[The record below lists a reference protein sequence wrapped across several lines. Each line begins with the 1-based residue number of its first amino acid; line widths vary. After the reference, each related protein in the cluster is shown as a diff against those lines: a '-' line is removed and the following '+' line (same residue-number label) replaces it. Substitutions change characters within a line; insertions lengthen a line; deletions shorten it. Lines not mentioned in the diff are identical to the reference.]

1 MKSRALPG
9 PFQLIRKRFLNPDT
23 LFFTLLVKC
32 SKIHILSRNS
42 FRKDGSILM
51 EEKLKEYAQ
60 LLVRVG
66 LNVQKG
72 QRLVISSPVECAYFA
87 RMCAEEAY
95 AIGCKEVVMNWHD
108 DALARMKYLHAGEE
122 IFDNVPLWRRH
133 FFNDHALEGAAYLA
147 ISASDPENLKGV
159 DPRRIVRAQQASG
172 KALKDLDR
180 VQMCGGFPWCIASI
194 PIPSWAGTVFP
205 GVGEDQA
212 MEKLWDAILSAVRI
226 SGDGKAVEKWQAHL
240 ATLHERVDKLNALN
254 FKFLRYTNSLGTDL
268 TVELPEGH
276 IWEAGN
282 DVTLSGQE
290 YIANIPTEEI
300 FTSPLRTGV
309 NGVVYSAMPLVN
321 DGTIIDKFHFV
332 VKDGRIVEA
341 RAEKGE
347 EALKAAISV
356 DEGASYFGEV
366 ALVPYDSPIS
376 NQKILFYNT
385 LFDENAAC
393 HIAFGEAYP
402 CLKGGQQMSKDELK
416 ARGLNDSITHVDFM
430 VGTPDLSIVGTTH
443 DGREIPVFVNGN
455 FAPDI

>member
-1 MKSRALPG
+1 M
-9 PFQLIRKRFLNPDT
+9 D
-23 LFFTLLVKC
+23 
-32 SKIHILSRNS
+32 
-42 FRKDGSILM
+42 
-51 EEKLKEYAQ
+51 EKLLEYAR

-87 RMCAEEAY
+87 RMCAKEAY
-95 AIGCKEVVMNWHD
+95 DIGCKEVVMNWHD
-108 DALARMKYLHAGEE
+108 DAMARMKYLQADNE
-122 IFDNVPLWRRH
+122 IFDEVPLWRRH

-147 ISASDPENLKGV
+147 ISASDPENFKGV
-159 DPRRIVRAQQASG
+159 ETGRIIRAQQASG
-172 KALKDLDR
+172 KALKDFDR
-180 VQMCGGFPWCIASI
+180 LQMCSGFPWCIASI
-194 PIPSWAGTVFP
+194 PIPSWAKTVFP
-205 GVGEDQA
+205 DCGEEEA
-212 MEKLWDAILSAVRI
+212 MEKLWEAIFKSVRI
-226 SGDGKAVEKWQAHL
+226 NGDGKAVERWEEHL
-240 ATLHERVDKLNALN
+240 STLHKRMDKMNALR
-254 FKFLRYTNSLGTDL
+254 FKKLHYTNALGTDL

-290 YIANIPTEEI
+290 YIANIPTEEL
-300 FTSPLRTGV
+300 FTSPLKTGV
-309 NGVVYSAMPLVN
+309 NGVVYSSMPLVN
-321 DGTIIDKFHFV
+321 DGAIIDKFCFV
-332 VKDGRIVEA
+332 VKEGKIVEC

-347 EALKAAISV
+347 EELKAAITV

-402 CLKGGQQMSKDELK
+402 CLEGGQKMTKEELK

-430 VGTPDLSIVGTTH
+430 IGTADLSIVGTTE
-443 DGREIPVFVNGN
+443 DGREIPVFVDGN
-455 FAPDI
+455 FAI